1 MYKTNISMY
10 IATVVLFPTE
20 YIMLLFEK
28 ENDLKEIRTIVL
40 DFFSS
45 RPWQEVPRSSLMN
58 DKRIQQK

>member
-10 IATVVLFPTE
+10 IGTVVLFPTE
-20 YIMLLFEK
+20 YIMPLFEK

-45 RPWQEVPRSSLMN
+45 YILDKKCREVRL
-58 DKRIQQK
+58 